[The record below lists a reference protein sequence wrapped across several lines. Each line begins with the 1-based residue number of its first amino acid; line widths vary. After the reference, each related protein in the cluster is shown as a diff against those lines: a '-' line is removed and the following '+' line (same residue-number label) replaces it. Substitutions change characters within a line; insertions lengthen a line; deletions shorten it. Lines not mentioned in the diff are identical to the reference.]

1 MNMSIDELRPSD
13 AQYTGNYYTTHT
25 PLHQPTSISLPHTV
39 ASPLPAT
46 TPSTTFTNFPPTF
59 LPLAA
64 AAEGGGE
71 GGGRREEWGL
81 PPIWMGERG
90 GGGDGNELLRENVV
104 ERFSASCSP
113 SVDSGEG
120 GDAGLLRAE
129 AEELDYWQNQQQ
141 LQRLQHER
149 EQAGQG
155 EGEDKGED
163 EGEGRRLSAGCD
175 AVAGERVRLEG
186 SMPNAEPTWRSR
198 RQTANLGSSPHASAW
213 PTIQGSGPV
222 SLIETFPASDAGS
235 ANRELREEEEE
246 EEEEEERREGGDG
259 VYLPMRGERSCSMYH
274 PYHRYTGNALLP
286 VAITSAATA
295 AAAPHASTA
304 PFVNRSG
311 VQQLLQRLTNS
322 LVIHLSDAS
331 LRSSRLTGEQC
342 SRMLLALALLGPPAG
357 AWIGALGRR
366 IEASLHLLKAY
377 DLSDILWSLARIRVA
392 ASSCPPSSSLSSVAC
407 ASTMEEDV
415 ISRLILK
422 VSHQLLGFQGVSVEE
437 ARCGYTKV
445 MSD

>member
-1 MNMSIDELRPSD
+1 MSIDELRPPE
-13 AQYTGNYYTTHT
+13 AHYAGNYYTTHT
-25 PLHQPTSISLPHTV
+25 PLHQHTSISLAHTV

-46 TPSTTFTNFPPTF
+46 ATTFTNFPPTF
-59 LPLAA
+59 PPLAA

-81 PPIWMGERG
+81 PPIGMGERG
-90 GGGDGNELLRENVV
+90 GGGDGNELVCENVV
-104 ERFSASCSP
+104 ERFSGSCSP

-129 AEELDYWQNQQQ
+129 AKELDCWQHQQH

-155 EGEDKGED
+155 EGEGEGED

-175 AVAGERVRLEG
+175 AVAGERVRLDG
-186 SMPNAEPTWRSR
+186 LTPNAHTTWSSP
-198 RQTANLGSSPHASAW
+198 RQTADLGSSPHASAW
-213 PTIQGSGPV
+213 PTILGSGPV

-235 ANRELREEEEE
+235 ANRESREEEE
-246 EEEEEERREGGDG
+246 EEEEEERREEGDG
-259 VYLPMRGERSCSMYH
+259 VYLPMHGERSRSMYH

-286 VAITSAATA
+286 VAITSAATVA
-295 AAAPHASTA
+295 PAPHASTA

-322 LVIHLSDAS
+322 LVTHLSDAS
-331 LRSSRLTGEQC
+331 LRSSRLTGQEC

-366 IEASLHLLKAY
+366 IEASLHLLKAN
-377 DLSDILWSLARIRVA
+377 DLSDVLWSLARIRAA
-392 ASSCPPSSSLSSVAC
+392 ASSYPPFSSLLSVAC
-407 ASTMEEDV
+407 ASTMGGDV
-415 ISRLILK
+415 MSRLLLK
-422 VSHQLLGFQGVSVEE
+422 VSHHLLGFQGVSVEE
-437 ARCGYTKV
+437 ARCRYIKV
-445 MSD
+445 VVD